1 MIVPTPREDLGSK
14 GTAQSVWAG
23 VEVRDRGGDVGTEV
37 GVLVRG
43 KATCLWGMLLLK
55 GLWSN
60 QGKNVQE
67 VVRNLGLHLPPPP
80 RLFLGECGQPPVPSN
95 PWAPMPSETR

>member
-43 KATCLWGMLLLK
+43 G
-55 GLWSN
+55 
-60 QGKNVQE
+60 
-67 VVRNLGLHLPPPP
+67 
-80 RLFLGECGQPPVPSN
+80 LGERQRVCG
-95 PWAPMPSETR
+95 ACCF